1 MAFTIRPA
9 QRSDSKA
16 LIGLYGQSGSG
27 KTYSALMLAR
37 GLVGPTGKIVMID
50 TESGRGS
57 LYADVIPG
65 GYDVIDIGA
74 PFSPVS
80 YMEALDAA
88 EKAGAECVVIDS
100 ISHEWEGVG
109 GVGDMAAQ
117 IEARTGKPGLHCWK
131 EPKLAHQKMLLKLLQ
146 SRTHVICCLR
156 AKRKSRQ
163 VKNERT
169 GKNEIIKD
177 DFYSPKQDG
186 DFIFEMQVHAE
197 ILADHKLRVTK
208 VSHPALA
215 SIFKDG
221 VVISEDTGRAMAE
234 WARGGQAR
242 PNPYIAPN
250 QQPAPSPDD
259 DMPTAPQIDKTTARV
274 NELIAEMD
282 KPGADVDAILADE
295 TVRKQVAW
303 MLDKRPAE
311 HKRLFDHAN
320 AKRRAQRSNGDMP
333 DMGHAEAQAAAVA
346 RRADQRAE

>member
-186 DFIFEMQVHAE
+186 DFIFEMTVHAE

-208 VSHPALA
+208 VSHPGLA
-215 SIFKDG
+215 QVFKDG
-221 VVISEDTGRAMAE
+221 IVISEATGRAVAE
-234 WARGGQAR
+234 WSKGGAVK
-242 PNPYIAPN
+242 APT
-250 QQPAPSPDD
+250 PANGVPSENGD
-259 DMPTAPQIDKTTARV
+259 DMPTAPPIDKTVARV

-282 KPGADVDAILADE
+282 KEGSDIDAILADE
-295 TVRKQVAW
+295 TVRKQVVW

-320 AKRRAQRSNGDMP
+320 AKRREQRSTTPKVDGDMP
-333 DMGHAEAQAAAVA
+333 DTADQAEAQAA
-346 RRADQRAE
+346 